1 MFLFFLVTQVVTDF
15 IRIQHFISLF
25 FLFISCFCALKI
37 ITHRNISITATLHI
51 CILVCFIIFFLLCPS
66 AKRFFSFIEH
76 HCQESS
82 ALFSFFIIII
92 IFQLHVKQFHAH
104 NVEKTYN
111 KNKENTEKHNRR
123 DKKRVSTI
131 FAENLLH
138 YSLHAL
144 ERKQHFQSSLYF
156 DLSAAISGKQFKC

>member
-15 IRIQHFISLF
+15 SRIQHFISLF

-51 CILVCFIIFFLLCPS
+51 CILVCFIIFFFYVHLQRDFFLSLNTTARNLLHYFP
-66 AKRFFSFIEH
+66 FFYYYYY
-76 HCQESS
+76 
-82 ALFSFFIIII
+82 FSITRETISCA
-92 IFQLHVKQFHAH
+92 QRR
-104 NVEKTYN
+104 